1 MDKRRSTPL
10 NKSNIEAHH
19 CTVGLRLERLRMV
32 PFFQKLSMDE
42 LSKVEKRFGA
52 NHFAAGDAIYYQ
64 DERATMLR
72 VVVYGAVKLVRQTLE
87 GKEILLDMLKPGDY
101 FGNLSASGSDTYSET
116 AQAQTDVCILS
127 IRMRDFRSLL
137 DEYSGVAQAVLNITA
152 DRLKSS
158 QKKIQHLTTLP
169 VEERI
174 ANILVTL
181 CDKFGEDS
189 RHGQLLQLPL
199 SRKDL
204 ADMAGTSTATASRIM
219 SSFQEEGLIT
229 SGRQWVA
236 INDSDRLK
244 NIAEE

>member
-1 MDKRRSTPL
+1 MSKRRSTPL
-10 NKSNIEAHH
+10 NKSDIEAHH
-19 CTVGLRLERLRMV
+19 CTVGLRLEKLQLV
-32 PFFQKLSMDE
+32 PFFHQLPMDE
-42 LSKVEKRFGA
+42 LAKVEKKFGA
-52 NHFAAGDAIYYQ
+52 NHFAAGDTIYYQ

-101 FGNLSASGSDTYSET
+101 FGNLSASGNDTYLET

-137 DEYSGVAQAVLNITA
+137 DKYSGVAQAVLNITA

-158 QKKIQHLTTLP
+158 QKQIQHLTTLS

-181 CDKFGEDS
+181 CDKFGEKS
-189 RHGQLLQLPL
+189 SHGQLLQLPL
-199 SRKDL
+199 SRKDM

-219 SSFQEEGLIT
+219 SAFQEEGLIT
-229 SGRQWVA
+229 SGRKWVA
-236 INDSDRLK
+236 INDPDGLM
-244 NIAEE
+244 NIAGE